1 MLASSKPPS
10 TKLLIQRLREK
21 AREFPE
27 WYFRE
32 VLGLNFWEKQL
43 EIVKSLQDNESTLV
57 SSCISSGKSHA
68 GGGIIPWWLNS
79 RYPARVFVIAPTE
92 RQIKINLWS
101 EFQRIHGQSKIPLGG
116 EVLTLDWN
124 INFELFAKGFSP
136 KDGMSVFGI
145 HGPNDLI
152 IFDDAQ
158 GLSPDILEAFE
169 NASAGGTARY
179 LFLCNPSFVSGPLYD
194 AITSK
199 RGDMNVIT
207 IDAYSTPNVQAGR
220 VVIPGLITRE
230 KVEKWISKYGFDSNF
245 VRVKIRAIP
254 PRQEPDT
261 LIPID
266 WLEQAR
272 AREVPQGQRGVR
284 LGMDVARFGD
294 DDTVIGAKEGRQYHD
309 KEEWVVNGND
319 LTKST
324 GLLLRAAQ
332 DVGAVSANIDSIGI
346 GAGVVDMA
354 AEKVKE
360 KGLKVNIRGI
370 NVGEKARDE
379 KRFVDKRAEVWW
391 SARESLDPR
400 NEKTAMSLA
409 GCSDELIAD
418 LSAMKYG
425 HRSDG
430 RIEIESKEET
440 KARLGRS
447 PDRGDAYALAV
458 FEDYMEG
465 TRPAVVFNNRPG
477 LPRTPSWL

>member
-1 MLASSKPPS
+1 MPPS
-10 TKLLIQRLREK
+10 QKSRIERLRE
-21 AREFPE
+21 AAWEFPE
-27 WYFRE
+27 WYFKE
-32 VLGLNFWEKQL
+32 ILGVSFWAKQL
-43 EIVKSLQDNESTLV
+43 EIVKSIQENEKTLV
-57 SSCISSGKSHA
+57 YSCVSSGKSHA
-68 GGGIIPWWLNS
+68 GGAIIPWWLNS
-79 RYPARVFVIAPTE
+79 HYPARVFIVAPTE
-92 RQIKINLWS
+92 RQIKVNLWG
-101 EFQRIHGQSKIPLGG
+101 EFRRIHGQSRIPLGG
-116 EVLTLDWN
+116 DPLTLDWN
-124 INFELFAKGFSP
+124 INSDLYAKGFSP
-136 KDGMSVFGI
+136 KDAASVFGL
-145 HGPNDLI
+145 HGPNDLF

-158 GLSPDILEAFE
+158 GVTADVIDAFE
-169 NASAGGTARY
+169 NASAGGTAKF
-179 LFLCNPSFVSGPLYD
+179 LFLCNPTFISGPLYD
-194 AITSK
+194 AITGK
-199 RGDMNVIT
+199 RGNMHT
-207 IDAYSTPNVQAGR
+207 IQIAADDTPNVQAGHI
-220 VVIPGLITRE
+220 VIPGLLTRE
-230 KVEKWISKYGFDSNF
+230 KRDQWIEKYGFDSNF
-245 VRVKIRAIP
+245 VRVKVRALP
-254 PRQEPDT
+254 PKQEPDT

-266 WLEQAR
+266 WLEIAR

-379 KRFVDKRAEVWW
+379 KRFVNKRAEVWW